1 MNLAFRIVPMA
12 TVMGTIFL
20 LSHQPGDTL
29 HLPTFPGSDKV
40 AHMVAYAT
48 LALTVLWLLGKRGL
62 ERKKAAVLLTVCFC
76 LLYGI
81 SDEFH
86 QSFIP
91 HRSVSALDIVADVT
105 GAMLIAAFWFFNEQ
119 VRRKIS
125 VM

>member
-1 MNLAFRIVPMA
+1 MA

-29 HLPTFPGSDKV
+29 HLPMFPGSDKV

-48 LALTVLWLLGKRGL
+48 LALTVLWFLGRRGL
-62 ERKKAAVLLTVCFC
+62 ERKKAAALLTVCFC